1 MNYYR
6 CAGLWLQCAT
16 TDKKTSRLWVEV
28 QSEAPISSFNKLGGW
43 NPSHHQT
50 AHFLHVQ
57 KSIFKNSMAANN
69 IHNCSLSSLSTAQKY
84 NLSVRLELA
93 SGRGML
99 HPKWKSKFPELQ
111 RQVGGKVHKSANR
124 KSRKSAMH
132 SLCFSINPNRSTDH
146 LALQSKEITACSF
159 QSETACCPA
168 ERRRDR
174 GSKL

>member
-43 NPSHHQT
+43 NPSPTRQRTFFMYKSQAWRT
-50 AHFLHVQ
+50 AWLQ
-57 KSIFKNSMAANN
+57 IIFTIAA
-69 IHNCSLSSLSTAQKY
+69 CQAAQKY

-124 KSRKSAMH
+124 KSHKSRKSAMRP
-132 SLCFSINPNRSTDH
+132 LCFSINSNRSTDQR
-146 LALQSKEITACSF
+146 ALQSKEITACSF
-159 QSETACCPA
+159 QSETACCLA